1 MRYYPLMLD
10 LRDRRCLV
18 AGGGTVAER
27 KVRTLLD
34 AGAAVTVVSPAA
46 TEKLRQLAADGR
58 LHLIERRV
66 EDRDAEGCLLVIVAT
81 DDPAVNERLA
91 RFCRERAILVNVITS
106 PEAGAFL
113 VPSVVERGDLLISV
127 STCGTSPALARRIRE
142 RLEAEFGREYALFLE
157 EMRLLRERLLR
168 EVPDEAA
175 RKRIFEAVVNSD
187 VLNLLKQGDRAAAV
201 KRIDEL
207 ALKRP

>member
-187 VLNLLKQGDRAAAV
+187 VLDLLKQGDRAAAV

-207 ALKRP
+207 ARKRP